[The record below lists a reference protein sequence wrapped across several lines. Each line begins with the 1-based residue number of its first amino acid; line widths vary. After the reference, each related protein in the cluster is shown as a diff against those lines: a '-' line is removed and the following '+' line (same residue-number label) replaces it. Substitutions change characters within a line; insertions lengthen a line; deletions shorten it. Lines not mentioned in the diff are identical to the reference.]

1 MTLVCGLAVTILTIP
16 VRTVT
21 VWTVTV
27 GVDAIALAIIAVIA
41 VIAKTAVASVATIID
56 AIRALIWTVFVGPLL
71 ATSISRAF
79 AAVAVGAV
87 IAVVSIVIEP
97 VATILA
103 VVRAIIRTVW
113 LAIWAGFALGTVEWT
128 IGAVARVLRRTA
140 ILAAILAAILSAV
153 LIAIAIEAVEPFL
166 PVSGRAITIRAI
178 LTLRA
183 LVVRPVLALGLV
195 TPDGRRLSAVAV
207 IGCGRVGLTVV
218 AHVVATVV
226 RVEAR
231 LAEALGLAARV
242 LLELLAVGH
251 DDAVVVLRVLEIVLR
266 QHGVAGRLGVTC
278 ERHVL
283 FRDVGGCAAHFHVRP
298 VRLEAAR
305 ERVLVFTVAL
315 CAVALTVALALAAI
329 TIAVAA
335 AIVAPVM
342 LLSWPHGRRCSLA
355 ALIDL
360 VEFAAGLYF
369 GWGC

>member
-128 IGAVARVLRRTA
+128 IGAVARVLRRT
-140 ILAAILAAILSAV
+140 AILAAILSAV